1 MLFAMA
7 TDAKKVIV
15 MAGALVKIKYKLS
28 YININLEQNMNM
40 NMNLSSHVVGKTR
53 SLVTHVPSGIV
64 RNQTDYGFTYTLL
77 SYSIVLLPW
86 EITTGCFE
94 CHDERPSVINIYIN
108 LNKIRSKLA

>member
-1 MLFAMA
+1 MFLIFSNLCNAGIPVVMLFAMA

-53 SLVTHVPSGIV
+53 SLVTHVPSDTVYSVLITGSHTHCSPI
-64 RNQTDYGFTYTLL
+64 L
-77 SYSIVLLPW
+77 SCCYR
-86 EITTGCFE
+86 G
-94 CHDERPSVINIYIN
+94 
-108 LNKIRSKLA
+108 K